1 VTKVI
6 MEIPELNIACFGKL
20 FALTATLVLSAGI
33 PNPCQVLAQD
43 TAWFGIPLPPGLEAG
58 PAVAVG
64 TRDPVPALVP
74 PGEVDYYELE
84 GRRIAFD
91 LHLIIEFSRQSLQR
105 RELGG
110 DQLWGRVSG
119 FYSGETTV
127 RWAAERML
135 DAGIKDVRFQR
146 FDQDPNASIWIPE
159 RWEVRLLGDDLFGA
173 GSADVVLESAM
184 ALAPSTLPDGELTA
198 PVVYVGK
205 ASSAELLHIDVTG
218 KIALQHVT
226 PQAHLVFE
234 RDSAV
239 PNARALFDK
248 GAIAVITLVDQPGNE
263 RVRDFSDCGGPCFNL
278 GGQDSWYL
286 LQVVNAA
293 AAAGTL
299 DQLQMRLQLESREHS
314 GLSAN
319 NAVAV
324 IPGRGSNETI
334 VINAH
339 ADAWFDGAGD
349 NADGLA
355 VLLALARHFG
365 KPENQP
371 TRTLAL
377 IASAGHHTPGL
388 NGPRNAV
395 RMNPDVFQN
404 AVLIV
409 NLEHVA
415 QRNIVPARFQLD
427 DGYRAYTAD
436 SVEAPIVAGITNESP
451 FLQGLIT
458 QGVARYGTN
467 FTSSEST
474 MASGEGGG
482 YRDAGVPI
490 VTTMQSPPL
499 YHTSGE
505 VAEVISIPGLERMAR
520 FMAFF
525 IKQVDKAERE
535 LIDPPR

>member
-1 VTKVI
+1 MRNACLPAVTKFSSYSNS
-6 MEIPELNIACFGKL
+6 LAAGC
-20 FALTATLVLSAGI
+20 ALAASVL
-33 PNPCQVLAQD
+33 LAVPVQGQ
-43 TAWFGIPLPPGLEAG
+43 TEAWFGIQLPPTTAPGGLPVAIGDRG
-58 PAVAVG
+58 PAPAVV
-64 TRDPVPALVP
+64 PV
-74 PGEVDYYELE
+74 GEADFSELE
-84 GRRIAFD
+84 GRRIAYD
-91 LHLIIEFSRQSLQR
+91 LDRIVDFSRQSLQSK
-105 RELGG
+105 ELGG

-127 RWAAERML
+127 RWAAERLL

-146 FDQDPNASIWIPE
+146 FDQAADASLWIPE
-159 RWEVRLLGDDLFGA
+159 RWEVRLLGNAAFGE
-173 GSADVVLESAM
+173 GSNDVILETAM
-184 ALAPSTLPDGELTA
+184 ALAPSTIVGGELTA

-205 ASSAELLHIDVTG
+205 ASSAELMHIDVAG

-234 RDSAV
+234 CDSAV
-239 PNARALFDK
+239 PAARDLFAR
-248 GAIAVITLVDQPGNE
+248 GAVAVITLVDQPGNE

-278 GGQDSWYL
+278 GGRDSWF
-286 LQVVNAA
+286 LQRVLNAA
-293 AAAGTL
+293 ANAGNAA
-299 DQLQMRLQLESREHS
+299 QLSMRLQLQSKQHS
-314 GLSAN
+314 GLTAN

-365 KPENQP
+365 KEEHQL
-371 TRTLAL
+371 TRTLAFVV
-377 IASAGHHTPGL
+377 SAGHHTPGL
-388 NGPRNAV
+388 NGPSNAV

-404 AVLIV
+404 ALLVF

-415 QRNIVPARFQLD
+415 QRNIVPARFEFE
-427 DGYRAYTAD
+427 DGYREFTAD
-436 SVEAPIVAGITNESP
+436 STEAPIVAEITNEAP
-451 FLQGLIT
+451 YLQDLFT

-467 FTSSEST
+467 FMSSNST

-482 YRDAGVPI
+482 YRAAAVPI

-505 VAEVISIPGLERMAR
+505 VTAVISVPGLERMAR

-525 IKQVDKAERE
+525 IEQVDRADQD
-535 LIDPPR
+535 LINAPAR

>member
-1 VTKVI
+1 
-6 MEIPELNIACFGKL
+6 MEIPELYR
-20 FALTATLVLSAGI
+20 ALSSRKSFRFIVMLVLSAGVV
-33 PNPCQVLAQD
+33 NPTQILAQGA
-43 TAWFGIPLPPGLEAG
+43 AWFGIQPPPGLQPG
-58 PAVAVG
+58 SAVAVG
-64 TRDPVPALVP
+64 PRGPAPASVPH
-74 PGEVDYYELE
+74 GEADYNELE

-91 LHLIIEFSRQSLQR
+91 LDLIIDFSRQSLQR

-110 DQLWGRVSG
+110 DQLWRRVSG

-146 FDQDPNASIWIPE
+146 FDQDPNASLWIPE
-159 RWEVRLLGDDLFGA
+159 RWEVRLLGTDVFGA

-198 PVVYVGK
+198 PVVNVGK

-234 RDSAV
+234 RNSAV
-239 PNARALFDK
+239 PNARALFAK
-248 GAIAVITLVDQPGNE
+248 GAIAVITLADQPGNE
-263 RVRDFSDCGGPCFNL
+263 RVREFSDCGGPCFNL

-299 DQLQMRLQLESREHS
+299 DKLQMRLQLESSEHT
-314 GLSAN
+314 GLSAY

-339 ADAWFDGAGD
+339 ADAWFDGARD
-349 NADGLA
+349 NADRLA

-404 AVLIV
+404 AILIV

-415 QRNIVPARFQLD
+415 QCNIVSARFQLD
-427 DGYRAYTAD
+427 DGYRAFTAD
-436 SVEAPIVAGITNESP
+436 STEAPIVAGITNESP
-451 FLQGLIT
+451 FLQDLIT

-474 MASGEGGG
+474 MASGKGGG
-482 YRDAGVPI
+482 YRHADVPI

-505 VAEVISIPGLERMAR
+505 VAEVISVPGLERMAR
-520 FMAFF
+520 FMAFLSSRWTR
-525 IKQVDKAERE
+525 QSEN
-535 LIDPPR
+535 

>member
-1 VTKVI
+1 MNISALNRTPSLRNF
-6 MEIPELNIACFGKL
+6 IPLAVVL
-20 FALTATLVLSAGI
+20 VFAGGI
-33 PNPCQVLAQD
+33 FNTSPTQAQD
-43 TAWFGIPLPPGLEAG
+43 SAWFGIQPPPGIQPG
-58 PAVAVG
+58 SAVAIG
-64 TRDPVPALVP
+64 TRGPVPAVVP
-74 PGEVDYYELE
+74 VGEADFRELE

-91 LHLIIEFSRQSLQR
+91 LDLIIDFSRQSLQR

-146 FDQDPNASIWIPE
+146 FDQEANTSIWIPE
-159 RWEVRLLGDDLFGA
+159 RWEVRLLGNDLFGTD
-173 GSADVVLESAM
+173 SAEVVLESAM

-205 ASSAELLHIDVTG
+205 ASSAELQHIDVAG

-239 PNARALFDK
+239 PNARALFAK
-248 GAIAVITLVDQPGNE
+248 GAIAVITLIDQPGNE

-278 GGQDSWYL
+278 GGRDSWFL

-299 DQLQMRLQLESREHS
+299 EQLQMRLQLQSKEHS
-314 GLSAN
+314 GLAAN

-404 AVLIV
+404 AVLIF

-415 QRNIVPARFQLD
+415 QRNIVPARFELE
-427 DGYRAYTAD
+427 DGYRAFTAD

-451 FLQGLIT
+451 FLQDLFT

-467 FTSSEST
+467 FTSSDST

-505 VAEVISIPGLERMAR
+505 VAAVISVPGLERMAR

-525 IKQVDKAERE
+525 IKQVDKAERD

>member
-1 VTKVI
+1 MSPSVYPARILTI
-6 MEIPELNIACFGKL
+6 RELRLPQLCCTLILSLL
-20 FALTATLVLSAGI
+20 FTAGVH
-33 PNPCQVLAQD
+33 AQNS
-43 TAWFGIPLPPGLEAG
+43 AWFGIQLPPGLNVEGVPVAIGERG
-58 PAVAVG
+58 PAPAVV
-64 TRDPVPALVP
+64 PV
-74 PGEVDYYELE
+74 GEGDYRELE
-84 GRRIAFD
+84 GRRIAYD
-91 LHLIIEFSRQSLQR
+91 LDLIVDFSRQSLQN

-146 FDQDPNASIWIPE
+146 FEQDPDASLWIPE
-159 RWEVRLLGDDLFGA
+159 RWEVRLLGNSTFGA
-173 GSADVVLESAM
+173 GSADVVLETAM
-184 ALAPSTLPDGELTA
+184 ALAPSSLPNGELTA

-205 ASSAELLHIDVTG
+205 ATSAELLHIDVTG

-239 PNARALFDK
+239 PAARALFER
-248 GAIAVITLVDQPGNE
+248 GAVAVITLVDQPGNE
-263 RVRDFSDCGGPCFNL
+263 RVRDFSNCGGPCFNL
-278 GGQDSWYL
+278 GGRDSWFL
-286 LQVVNAA
+286 QQVVNAA
-293 AAAGTL
+293 ATAGTL
-299 DQLQMRLQLESREHS
+299 DQLNMRLQLQSREHS
-314 GLSAN
+314 GLNAI

-365 KPENQP
+365 KPEHQL

-377 IASAGHHTPGL
+377 VASAGHHTPGL
-388 NGPRNAV
+388 NGPSNAV

-404 AVLIV
+404 ALLIF

-415 QRNIVPARFQLD
+415 QRNIVPARFLFD
-427 DGYRAYTAD
+427 DGYREFTAD
-436 SVEAPIVAGITNESP
+436 STEAPIVAGITNEAP
-451 FLQGLIT
+451 FLQDLFT

-467 FTSSEST
+467 FMSSNSN

-482 YRDAGVPI
+482 YRAAGVPI

-505 VAEVISIPGLERMAR
+505 VAEVISVPGLERIAR

-525 IKQVDKAERE
+525 ITQVDRAERE
-535 LIDPPR
+535 QIDP

>member
-1 VTKVI
+1 MVRCSPKFNHAQNTSLPNAVSGVV
-6 MEIPELNIACFGKL
+6 LL
-20 FALTATLVLSAGI
+20 FALLLANPVSAQSK
-33 PNPCQVLAQD
+33 P
-43 TAWFGIPLPPGLEAG
+43 WFGIQLPPGLGAGSPPAAIGARG
-58 PAVAVG
+58 PAPAVV
-64 TRDPVPALVP
+64 PV
-74 PGEVDYYELE
+74 GEEGDNELR
-84 GRRIAFD
+84 GRRIAYD
-91 LHLIIEFSRQSLQR
+91 LDLIVDFSRQSLLN

-127 RWAAERML
+127 RWAAERLL

-146 FDQDPNASIWIPE
+146 FDQDPDTSLWIPE
-159 RWEVRLLGDDLFGA
+159 RWEVRLLGDSVFGP
-173 GSADVVLESAM
+173 GSDDVILQTSM
-184 ALAPSTLPDGELTA
+184 ALSPSVLPDGELVA

-205 ASSAELLHIDVTG
+205 ATTAELQYIDVNG
-218 KIALQHVT
+218 KIALQQVT

-239 PNARALFDK
+239 PAAQELFAR
-248 GAIAVITLVDQPGNE
+248 GAVAVINLVDLPGNE
-263 RVRDFSDCGGPCFNL
+263 RVRDFSNCGGPCFNL
-278 GGQDSWYL
+278 GGRDSWFL
-286 LQVVNAA
+286 RQVTNAA
-293 AAAGTL
+293 ATAGTS
-299 DQLQMRLQLESREHS
+299 DQLRMRLQLQSRDHS

-324 IPGRGSNETI
+324 IPGRGSAETI

-339 ADAWFDGAGD
+339 ADAWFEGAGD

-365 KPENQP
+365 KPENQL
-371 TRTLAL
+371 TRTLAFVV
-377 IASAGHHTPGL
+377 SAGHHTTGL

-404 AVLIV
+404 ALLIF
-409 NLEHVA
+409 NIEHVA
-415 QRNIVPARFQLD
+415 QRNLVPARFEFD
-427 DGYRAYTAD
+427 DGYREYSAD
-436 SVEAPIVAGITNESP
+436 SGEAPIVAGITNESP
-451 FLQGLIT
+451 YLQDLFT

-467 FTSSEST
+467 FMSSNSI

-482 YRDAGVPI
+482 YRAAGKPI

-505 VAEVISIPGLERMAR
+505 VIEVISEPGLERMAR

-525 IKQVDKAERE
+525 IRQVDRANQD
-535 LIDPPR
+535 LIDPPQ